1 LRDRLCGHR
10 GFAKSRVADLLLEAD
25 QVKVEFLN
33 FGRKFI
39 NLGWRD
45 RFGMIRSLAGDID
58 TIA

>member
-1 LRDRLCGHR
+1 LCGHR

-33 FGRKFI
+33 FSRKFI